1 MKTYKLTL
9 FTACGDVIDSTN
21 INADS
26 HLEARKV
33 AQNILRYQGLRGY
46 NFKINKID

>member
-9 FTACGDVIDSTN
+9 FTAFGDVVDSTK
-21 INADS
+21 IHADS

-33 AQNILRYQGLRGY
+33 AQNILLYQGLRGY
-46 NFKINKID
+46 NFKINKIN